1 MKVASIV
8 GARPNFVKIAPIL
21 AAMRRHTAIQAKLIH
36 TGQHY
41 DYIMNQ
47 AFFEDLD
54 ILNTDVS
61 LGVGSGTHAIQTAA
75 IMVAFETWCVKEKPD
90 LVLVVGDVNSTL
102 ACSLAARKLQ
112 IPVAHV
118 EAGLRSGDMTMP
130 EEINRRATDAISN
143 LLFASEP
150 SGVNHLRREGINE
163 GTIYLVG
170 NVMIDTLFR
179 YRDAACAL
187 GMSKRL
193 ALSPRG
199 YGVVTMHRPSNTDDP
214 KMLKNLL
221 DTLIQIS
228 ERLPLVFPMHPRTQS
243 AIDKSGLKPILD
255 APCAENLRIVDPMR
269 YLEFI
274 GLVQDA
280 RLVLTDSGGLQEETT
295 ALGIP
300 CLTMRENTE
309 RPITIEHGTN
319 KLIGQNIDKWY
330 HYTIETLGQPWPDI
344 PQIDTWDGHTSERIV
359 SVLFDWWHRPH

>member
-1 MKVASIV
+1 MKIANIV

-21 AAMRRHTAIQAKLIH
+21 DAMARHGGIDAKLIH

-41 DYIMNQ
+41 DYAMNQ
-47 AFFEDLD
+47 AFFEDLAIPD
-54 ILNTDVS
+54 ADVS
-61 LGVGSGTHAIQTAA
+61 LGVGSGSHATQTAA
-75 IMVAFETWCVKEKPD
+75 IMVAFEAWCIEEKPD

-102 ACSLAARKLQ
+102 ACTIAARKLQ

-130 EEINRRATDAISN
+130 EEINRRATDSISD

-150 SGVNHLRREGINE
+150 SGAAHLRHEGIDDDK
-163 GTIYLVG
+163 IHLVG

-179 YRDAACAL
+179 YHAAAHAL
-187 GMSKRL
+187 GIADRMGL
-193 ALSPRG
+193 AHRG

-214 KMLKNLL
+214 KVLETLL
-221 DTLIQIS
+221 VTLIQIS
-228 ERLPLVFPMHPRTQS
+228 ERLPLVFPIHPRTRT
-243 AIDKSGLKPILD
+243 AIDRAGLGPMLE
-255 APCAENLRIVDPMR
+255 AERAADLRIVDPMR

-274 GLVQDA
+274 GLIQEA

-309 RPITIEHGTN
+309 RPITCELGTN
-319 KLIGQNIDKWY
+319 VLIGQDIEKLY
-330 HYTIETLGQPWPDI
+330 RHAIETLEQPWPDA
-344 PQIDTWDGHTSERIV
+344 PQIDTWDGKASDRIV
-359 SVLFDWWHRPH
+359 EILFDWWKQPK